1 MKSRVW
7 LVAAA
12 SLALCAATIYAAD
25 KIKLEGIKCPV
36 SGKAAK
42 DGTEV
47 DYKGGKVFF
56 CCEGCPKG
64 FADNTAKFATKA
76 NHQLVATGQAKQI
89 KCPLTGRDL
98 NPDTAIKAGGASV
111 VFCCNNCKGKAEK
124 LAGDEQLT
132 ALFGDKAFEKAF
144 KVGEEK
150 KEDKQ

>member
-12 SLALCAATIYAAD
+12 SLVMLTATIYAAD
-25 KIKLEGIKCPV
+25 KIKLEGITCPV

-56 CCEGCPKG
+56 CCTNCPKA
-64 FADNTAKFATKA
+64 FTASPEKFAVQA
-76 NHQLVATGQAKQI
+76 NHQLAQTGQAKEV
-89 KCPLTGRDL
+89 KCPFTGKEL
-98 NPDTAIKAGGASV
+98 NPEQTIKVGGVTVA
-111 VFCCNNCKGKAEK
+111 FCCGNCKGKASK
-124 LAGDEQLT
+124 LEGEEALT
-132 ALFGDKAFEKAF
+132 AIFSDKVFDKAF

-150 KEDKQ
+150 KEDKE